1 MTDIT
6 KDLLRE
12 LHDATKD
19 IEPPKLFVEWEKKV
33 IEADVADP
41 KKKKKAVVS
50 TDCAGCGRKYD
61 TTEDTNVRCKVCL
74 GTEGKF
80 LKSLREHVE
89 MIFDKKFTSG
99 SPLWTLDETLKR
111 RHSLHLYNDELK
123 IVFDFGK
130 RRNVVVETC
139 AKMQYAYIRVST
151 PKLTMANYNFIR
163 DHLTSLYISDV
174 YTTCVLKRLEDLYA
188 DELTMFA
195 TERKNEVALGF
206 TLNTETL
213 KHLVL
218 IGSFRYA
225 QWRNN

>member
-12 LHDATKD
+12 LHDATKV
-19 IEPPKLFVEWEKKV
+19 IEQPKLFAEWERV
-33 IEADVADP
+33 VDVPADTT
-41 KKKKKAVVS
+41 KKKSVIVS
-50 TDCAGCGRKYD
+50 TDCTGCGRKYD
-61 TTEDTNVRCKVCL
+61 TAEGINVRCKVCL

-80 LKSLREHVE
+80 LKALREHVE
-89 MIFDKKFTSG
+89 MIFDKKFISG
-99 SPLWTLDETLKR
+99 SPMWTYDEALKR

-130 RRNVVVETC
+130 KRNVVVETC
-139 AKMQYAYIRVST
+139 ARAQYAYVRVST
-151 PKLTMANYNFIR
+151 PKLTMLNYNFIR

-174 YTTCVLKRLEDLYA
+174 YIAGVLKRLEDLYA

-213 KHLVL
+213 KHLIL
-218 IGSFRYA
+218 IGSFRHV
-225 QWRNN
+225 RFK